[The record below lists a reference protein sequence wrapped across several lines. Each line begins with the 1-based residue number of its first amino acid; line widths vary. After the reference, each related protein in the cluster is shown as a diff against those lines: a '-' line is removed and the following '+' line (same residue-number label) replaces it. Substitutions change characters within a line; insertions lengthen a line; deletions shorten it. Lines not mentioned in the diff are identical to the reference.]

1 MQARRRMRA
10 AMVVALG
17 AAAVLPALAA
27 TAGSAS
33 ASALGPDPA
42 LSGTPNPSWWGTNGR
57 VMEILPVGNRVY
69 LAGGF
74 DYVGPATGYGVGVDA
89 AGGSRLPG
97 APVIDGVVRAAV
109 ADGQGGWFIGGDFKN
124 VGGQYRRYAAQ
135 VTAAGAVTGWNPKPD
150 QPVEALAFD
159 GTTVFLGGAFTT
171 VRDTPVPRLA
181 AVAGTGAANLVPG
194 FQPAPDGRVT
204 SLVLSGGALFA
215 GGEFGAIG
223 GAAHARVARL
233 DRATGA
239 ASAAFTAGT
248 DQPVRAITAS
258 PDGTSIYAGGDFS
271 QADGTGRAHL
281 AAFDA
286 TTGALLPWAPSA
298 DDVVRAL
305 AVDPASG
312 VVAAGGQFRSVS
324 GVARARLALLDG
336 AGAVLPFDAALNGC
350 QTRHTTSDA
359 HANPACDTEVDALTA
374 ANGVLYVGGRFSRS
388 GATSRHDVAA
398 FTLADGALHG
408 WNPVA
413 SDRVL
418 ALAAS
423 GGGIFVGG
431 ELTSVNGGVRPNLA
445 ALDAATGQLDPSFNP
460 VVDDEV
466 LDIAVAPDGARL
478 YLAGHFSTVGGKKH
492 NRMAAVSLATGA
504 EDKAF
509 KPNFN
514 NDVLSIGVVGQS
526 VYVGGQFTKV
536 TKVTRKH
543 VAKIDPVTGA
553 ADPAFTADTVGPNGP
568 LTAGGMVQS
577 LQVAPDGSK
586 VFLAGPFNTVNGVA
600 KRGIAVVDG
609 TTGTMLPQQLGGVQQ
624 CWANGDWI
632 THLYLSPD
640 GQRLYGGDVC
650 PDNIY
655 QWDAA
660 HLSTP
665 ANPTG
670 LNWRTWCNAGMQGTL
685 EVNGHFFYGSHGGDK
700 GSGGRCAQSPGG
712 GQVDIARYAVFDQVN
727 GNLLPDRV
735 QLDSAM
741 GVWSF
746 AAVPGGLLVGGDFT
760 FVNTTTNVHQGLAF
774 LPGTP

>member
-27 TAGSAS
+27 SAGSAS

-57 VMEILPVGNRVY
+57 VMDILPVGNRVY

-89 AGGSRLPG
+89 AAGIKLPG

-135 VTAAGAVTGWNPKPD
+135 VTAAGAVTAWNPKPD

-171 VRDTPVPRLA
+171 VRDAPAPRLA
-181 AVAGTGAANLVPG
+181 AVAPTGAANLVPG

-204 SLVLSGGALFA
+204 SLLLSGGALFA

-223 GAAHARVARL
+223 GAPHARVARL

-248 DQPVRAITAS
+248 DQPVRALAAS
-258 PDGTSIYAGGDFS
+258 PDGTTIYAGGDFG
-271 QADGTGRAHL
+271 QAGGAGRARL

-324 GVARARLALLDG
+324 GVARGRLALIDG
-336 AGAVLPFDAALNGC
+336 AGTVLPFDAALNGC

-359 HANPACDTEVDALTA
+359 HSNPACDTEVDALTA

-388 GATSRHDVAA
+388 GTTSRHDVAA
-398 FTLADGALHG
+398 FTLANGALHG

-418 ALAAS
+418 ALAGS
-423 GGGIFVGG
+423 GGGVFVGG

-466 LDIAVAPDGARL
+466 LDIAVAPDGTRL

-553 ADPAFTADTVGPNGP
+553 ADPAFVADTVGPERPAHRRRHGAVPPGRARRLQGLPRRAVQHGQRRGQAGHRRGRRDHRGDAAPAARRRAAVLGQRRLDHPP
-568 LTAGGMVQS
+568 LPVTGRAAPVRRRRLPRQHLPVGRRAPVDAGQPDRAQLADVVQRRHAGHPRGERPLLLRQPRRRQGEWRALRPVPRRRS
-577 LQVAPDGSK
+577 GGHRPLRGVRPGERQPP
-586 VFLAGPFNTVNGVA
+586 AGPGPA
-600 KRGIAVVDG
+600 R
-609 TTGTMLPQQLGGVQQ
+609 LPHG
-624 CWANGDWI
+624 
-632 THLYLSPD
+632 
-640 GQRLYGGDVC
+640 RLVLRRR
-650 PDNIY
+650 
-655 QWDAA
+655 ARR
-660 HLSTP
+660 P
-665 ANPTG
+665 A
-670 LNWRTWCNAGMQGTL
+670 R
-685 EVNGHFFYGSHGGDK
+685 
-700 GSGGRCAQSPGG
+700 R
-712 GQVDIARYAVFDQVN
+712 R
-727 GNLLPDRV
+727 
-735 QLDSAM
+735 
-741 GVWSF
+741 
-746 AAVPGGLLVGGDFT
+746 
-760 FVNTTTNVHQGLAF
+760 
-774 LPGTP
+774 